1 MAHKLSL
8 DFLVEPAPPPLVDI
22 RSQLAQFSRL
32 SLEDVVLAPPSVRQ
46 KLVDALSFL
55 STLPPSPSTP
65 HPSDF
70 NILISPTPPLRQ
82 TYNERVSRQTILST
96 LFHYPVNSIVE
107 YPATSA
113 QGSVGHLFEMD
124 PENWMCPSLNITY
137 SLGSPRGQTLAGSS
151 VKCQLLVDSK
161 GVAVPCIEKH
171 STCSGCKVCP
181 NVDIEKLTTPHET
194 ATHQDVCDRLRV
206 DREER
211 VRYASPTR
219 DIFTKTSAYLT
230 AIRRIGC
237 TRQEVEPTILGETE
251 KMLQSQDDL
260 HAHLCQ
266 RGHLRKEDI
275 CQGRLLYTQDA
286 NGKSYHYN
294 KTANKNHLHDPT
306 IDNGTYDLAYIEA
319 VLCEDQE
326 EVDRIEQ
333 AALDLGFGPLL
344 GVCTTVSNASSQKA
358 FCPFDHRGH
367 DGKLLQPLMIRLQCE
382 SRFRIF
388 EPLPE
393 YRKSCPKVLL
403 ICEGA
408 HTHPV
413 PLPTKTPANIRAR
426 ILSLLEETA
435 EDLPDMTP
443 RRFIRHPLV
452 KSFLKKLL
460 PSVSSPTL
468 ADWHISLANRSHLNA
483 YIKLARETHWPFGTD
498 WQGVAQLKEHQDH
511 FLAPECHYIRR
522 MVVLTPEARHEDEEE
537 EDTSS
542 KGEDDKLRIVVCMK
556 KESSRRLKA
565 MGQYLQTDIAFKRIM
580 RYLEFE
586 LACKD
591 RDANATVVFCR
602 VYLNRQTAAAH
613 RLVFQLIDS
622 ILKEDTGSGLQWR
635 HLHAEDE
642 DNFDGLVLSLM
653 ADQHRGQALGLG
665 LYLQSVAAELPP
677 KWDLYD
683 TWRTI
688 QELSAYEHLERCFR
702 VCCLHIFR
710 RIRNAAV
717 PNPVRWLMR
726 SLVCLEHPDWDATLQ
741 AICDQGGKV
750 GTAWVNDKI
759 NSKFIFPAI
768 CQERSRIPQAIWR
781 AAEEND
787 NLVEQVHGD
796 VNHEGT
802 QRTLVGGVITGQAYD
817 SMRMKSLEALETYG
831 IRPTYASRHPS
842 ENAYANLRRRSEQ
855 TSLLLATV
863 YSF

>member
-1 MAHKLSL
+1 
-8 DFLVEPAPPPLVDI
+8 
-22 RSQLAQFSRL
+22 
-32 SLEDVVLAPPSVRQ
+32 
-46 KLVDALSFL
+46 
-55 STLPPSPSTP
+55 
-65 HPSDF
+65 
-70 NILISPTPPLRQ
+70 
-82 TYNERVSRQTILST
+82 
-96 LFHYPVNSIVE
+96 
-107 YPATSA
+107 
-113 QGSVGHLFEMD
+113 
-124 PENWMCPSLNITY
+124 PSLNIAY
-137 SLGSPRGQTLAGSS
+137 SLGSPRGQTLAGSFE
-151 VKCQLLVDSK
+151 KCQLLVDLK
-161 GVAVPCIEKH
+161 GVPVPCIEKH
-171 STCSGCKVCP
+171 STCTNLSR
-181 NVDIEKLTTPHET
+181 
-194 ATHQDVCDRLRV
+194 ATRQDVSDRLRV
-206 DREER
+206 DRDQR
-211 VRYASPTR
+211 VLHASPTR

-237 TRQEVEPTILGETE
+237 TRQEVEPTFLGETE
-251 KMLQSQDDL
+251 KLQQTQDDL
-260 HAHLCQ
+260 HAHISQ
-266 RGHLRKEDI
+266 RGHSRKDDI

-286 NGKSYHYN
+286 NGKSYVSCEHYN
-294 KTANKNHLHDPT
+294 HRTNKNHLNDPT
-306 IDNGTYDLAYIEA
+306 INNGSYDLAYIEA

-358 FCPFDHRGH
+358 FCPFDHRAR
-367 DGKLLQPLMIRLQCE
+367 DGKLQQQLMIQMKCA

-393 YRKSCPKVLL
+393 YRKQCPKVLL

-413 PLPTKTPANIRAR
+413 PLPTRTPAHICSR
-426 ILSLLEETA
+426 ILGLLEETA

-452 KSFLKKLL
+452 KVFLKKLL
-460 PSVSSPTL
+460 PTISSPTL
-468 ADWHISLANRSHLNA
+468 ADWHVSLANRSHLNA
-483 YIKLARETHWPFGTD
+483 YIKLARETLWPFGTD

-511 FLAPECHYIRR
+511 FISPEDHYIRR
-522 MVVLTPEARHEDEEE
+522 MVAVTPEARHEDEEP
-537 EDTSS
+537 EDAPS

-565 MGQYLQTDIAFKRIM
+565 MGQYLQSDIAFKRIM

-602 VYLNRQTAAAH
+602 VYLNHQTAAAH

-622 ILKEDTGSGLQWR
+622 VLKEDTGSGLKWR
-635 HLHAEDE
+635 HLYAEDE
-642 DNFDGLVLSLM
+642 EDFDGLVLSLM
-653 ADQHRGQALGLG
+653 GDQHRGQALGLG

-688 QELSAYEHLERCFR
+688 QDLSAYEHLERCFR
-702 VCCLHIFR
+702 VCCLHVYR

-726 SLVCLEHPDWDATLQ
+726 SLVCLEHADWDATLQ

-768 CQERSRIPQAIWR
+768 CQERSRIPLAIWR

-796 VNHEGT
+796 VNREGT
-802 QRTLVGGVITGQAYD
+802 QRTLVGGIITGQAFD
-817 SMRMKSLEALETYG
+817 SMRMKSLEVRKSPFLYSLL
-831 IRPTYASRHPS
+831 IIASRPWKPS
-842 ENAYANLRRRSEQ
+842 VSDRLMHLAILQRMLMPILGSAVSKK
-855 TSLLLATV
+855 SGCLL
-863 YSF
+863 S